1 MAKELLLA
9 LEQLEK
15 ERGIDKEII
24 IAAIEEGIEKSYA
37 GDIKN
42 ENVKVV
48 LNREDGNIEIF
59 ERKIVVEEVTDPK
72 KEISL
77 EEARE
82 IDPEFEIGEEAE
94 FDITTTDFK
103 RTVAQQAKQIIIQ
116 KLREEERS
124 MILDQFTDKL
134 NNIVSGTIQ
143 RVERRD
149 AEDKVVYLDLGKTE
163 AVLPQKEQVPSET
176 YRFGERIKVYVL
188 DVKKTNKEPKIIVSR
203 THPALVKKLFELE
216 IPEIADGTVEI
227 MSLAREAGSRSK
239 LAVYSENEDIEPVGA
254 CVGQKGTRVQVI
266 VDELKG
272 ERIDVVKW
280 SDDPTEFIGSSLS
293 PAKVVSVE
301 ILDEEEKTAE
311 VIVPDAQL
319 SLAIGKEGQN
329 VRLAAKLTG
338 WKIDIKSE
346 SQAREEELSGETD
359 EPLFK
364 DDVDSEEAT
373 EETAPEA
380 AEETAE
386 EVTDEAAPEEI
397 TEPEVQE

>member
-1 MAKELLLA
+1 MASELLLA

-15 ERGIDKEII
+15 ERGIDKETI

-42 ENVKVV
+42 ENVKAV
-48 LNREDGNIEIF
+48 LNREDGSIEVF
-59 ERKIVVEEVTDPK
+59 ERKIVVEEVVDPK

-94 FDITTTDFK
+94 FDITSSDFK

-116 KLREEERS
+116 KLREEERA

-134 NNIVSGTIQ
+134 NSIVSGTVQ
-143 RVERRD
+143 RVDHRD
-149 AEDKVVYLDLGKTE
+149 GFDDVVYLDLGKTE
-163 AVLPQKEQVPSET
+163 GVLPYKEQVSTET
-176 YRFGERIKVYVL
+176 YRFGDRIKAYVL
-188 DVKKTNKEPKIIVSR
+188 DVRKTNKEPKIIVSR

-216 IPEIADGTVEI
+216 VPEIADGTVEI

-239 LAVYSENEDIEPVGA
+239 LAVYSANEDIEPVGA

-280 SDDPTEFIGSSLS
+280 SEDPAEFIGSSLS

-301 ILDEEEKTAE
+301 VLSEEEKSAE

-346 SQAREEELSGETD
+346 SQAREEAEGNAAADLFITD
-359 EPLFK
+359 E
-364 DDVDSEEAT
+364 
-373 EETAPEA
+373 EA
-380 AEETAE
+380 AEETISE
-386 EVTDEAAPEEI
+386 E
-397 TEPEVQE
+397 

>member
-1 MAKELLLA
+1 MASELLLA

-48 LNREDGNIEIF
+48 VNRDDGSIEIF
-59 ERKIVVEEVTDPK
+59 ERKVVVEEVTDPK

-82 IDPEFEIGEEAE
+82 IDPEFEVGEEAE
-94 FDITTTDFK
+94 FDITSTDFK

-116 KLREEERS
+116 KLREEERA

-134 NNIVSGTIQ
+134 NNIVSGTVQ
-143 RVERRD
+143 RVEHRD
-149 AEDKVVYLDLGKTE
+149 GDDKVVYLDMGKTE
-163 AVLPQKEQVPSET
+163 AVLPQKEQVPTET
-176 YRFGERIKVYVL
+176 YKFGERLKAFVL
-188 DVKKTNKEPKIIVSR
+188 DVKKTSKEPKIIVSR

-216 IPEIADGTVEI
+216 VPEIADGTVEI

-280 SDDPTEFIGSSLS
+280 SEDPAEFIGASLS

-301 ILDEEEKTAE
+301 ILSEEEKAAE

-346 SQAREEELSGETD
+346 SQAREEATGSVAD
-359 EPLFK
+359 DLFIS
-364 DDVDSEEAT
+364 DD
-373 EETAPEA
+373 
-380 AEETAE
+380 AEETEGADAE
-386 EVTDEAAPEEI
+386 V
-397 TEPEVQE
+397 